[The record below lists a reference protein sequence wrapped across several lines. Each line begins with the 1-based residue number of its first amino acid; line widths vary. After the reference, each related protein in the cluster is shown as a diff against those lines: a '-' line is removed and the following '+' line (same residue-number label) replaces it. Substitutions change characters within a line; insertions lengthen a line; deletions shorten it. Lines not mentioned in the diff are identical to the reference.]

1 MAYKKQEFKKG
12 QTLTAKHMNHIE
24 DGLVENLIVTVKLNN
39 SIAEFKNETGN
50 IIFSLDLS
58 ALNTGGGSGGSTGGG
73 LNTTASALLINILR
87 NALYNTDQSSN
98 ITLLQNEL
106 NGESGG
112 DSGGDSG
119 GTTTYAVINNLT
131 NVTTSNKSTS
141 VTANGSYS
149 ATLTVNDGCTLGSV
163 TVTMGGADITS
174 TAYANGKVTIGAVT
188 GLLIIT
194 AVATSSSSGG
204 GGAYIQDGLEHEF
217 TSLSAK
223 KTISGGQ
230 SIFNSGAD
238 FTVFVAHKKTD
249 TMTNYAHKWIG
260 DGGTSDN
267 LEFFFRRNWDN
278 KISLTAAEV
287 EDASLSGDNN
297 KTWACPSGVDV
308 DGMLYVWVVKNGG
321 TVTAFCND
329 IRIGTISQA
338 NAKIFEGNLVI
349 NASNYPTP
357 KLLIYSRALSADE
370 CTQTYEAMRA
380 EVGE

>member
-1 MAYKKQEFKKG
+1 MAYEKQTFVKG
-12 QTLTAKHMNHIE
+12 QTLTAGHMNHIE
-24 DGLVENLIVTVKLNN
+24 NGLEEHESRLENVE
-39 SIAEFKNETGN
+39 KN
-50 IIFSLDLS
+50 
-58 ALNTGGGSGGSTGGG
+58 GG
-73 LNTTASALLINILR
+73 LSNTASALLVNILR

-106 NGESGG
+106 SGNSGG
-112 DSGGDSG
+112 SGDA
-119 GTTTYAVINNLT
+119 TTYAVINNLT

-238 FTVFVAHKKTD
+238 FTVFVAAKKTD

-267 LEFFFRRNWDN
+267 LEFCFRRNWN
-278 KISLTAAEV
+278 NQISLTATEV
-287 EDASLSGDNN
+287 EDASLSSDNN
-297 KTWACPSGVDV
+297 KSWACPSGVDV
-308 DGMLYVWVVKNGG
+308 DGMLYVWVVKDGG

-329 IRIGTISQA
+329 IQIGTISQA

>member
-1 MAYKKQEFKKG
+1 MTYEKQTFVKG
-12 QTLTAKHMNHIE
+12 QILTAEHLNHMEQGIADAME
-24 DGLVENLIVTVKLNN
+24 MAEN
-39 SIAEFKNETGN
+39 A
-50 IIFSLDLS
+50 
-58 ALNTGGGSGGSTGGG
+58 GGGSDSGTGGG
-73 LNTTASALLINILR
+73 LNTTASALLFNILR
-87 NALYNTDQSSN
+87 NALYKTDQSGN

-106 NGESGG
+106 SGNSGG
-112 DSGGDSG
+112 SGDA
-119 GTTTYAVINNLT
+119 TTYAVINNLT

-163 TVTMGGADITS
+163 TVTMDGADITS
-174 TAYANGKVTIGAVT
+174 TAYANGKVTISAVT

-194 AVATSSSSGG
+194 AVATSSSSG

-267 LEFFFRRNWDN
+267 MEFCFRRNWDN

-287 EDASLSGDNN
+287 EDASLSSDNN

-329 IRIGTISQA
+329 IQIGTISQA
-338 NAKIFEGNLVI
+338 NAKIFDGNLVI
-349 NASNYPTP
+349 NASDYPTP
-357 KLLIYSRALSADE
+357 KVLIYSRALSADE

>member
-1 MAYKKQEFKKG
+1 MAYSKQNFTNG
-12 QTLTAKHMNHIE
+12 QTLTAEHLNHME
-24 DGLVENLIVTVKLNN
+24 QGIVD
-39 SIAEFKNETGN
+39 AMEMAGN
-50 IIFSLDLS
+50 
-58 ALNTGGGSGGSTGGG
+58 AGGGSDSGTGGG
-73 LNTTASALLINILR
+73 LSNTASALLVNILR

-119 GTTTYAVINNLT
+119 DTTTYAVINNLT

-141 VTANGSYS
+141 VTANDSYS

-174 TAYANGKVTIGAVT
+174 TAYANGKVTISAVT

-194 AVATSSSSGG
+194 AVATSSSSG

-230 SIFNSGAD
+230 SIFNSGED
-238 FTVFVAHKKTD
+238 FTVFVASKKTD
-249 TMTNYAHKWIG
+249 TMQNYAHKWIG
-260 DGGTSDN
+260 DGGTSAN
-267 LEFFFRRNWDN
+267 LEFHFRRNWDN

-287 EDASLSGDNN
+287 DDTSLSGDNN
-297 KTWACPSGVDV
+297 KSWACPSSVDV

-321 TVTAFCND
+321 TITAFCND
-329 IRIGTISQA
+329 IQIGTILQE
-338 NAKIFEGNLVI
+338 NAKIFEGDLVI